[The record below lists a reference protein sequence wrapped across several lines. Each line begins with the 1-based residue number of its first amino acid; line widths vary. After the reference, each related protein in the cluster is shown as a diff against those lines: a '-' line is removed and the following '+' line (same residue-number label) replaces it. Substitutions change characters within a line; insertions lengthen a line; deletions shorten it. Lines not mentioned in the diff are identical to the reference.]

1 MVSFDVQSLFTNL
14 PVKDCIEIVKK
25 RLREQNMSENYAK
38 LLEHCLTSGYLLW
51 NGEFYLQVDG
61 VAMGSPVSP
70 VVADIFMEDFEE
82 RALSLAAK
90 DCSLPFLDVL
100 ILRNPDNSLGRTVYR
115 KPTHTDRYL
124 NGKSHHH
131 PSQLATVGKSL
142 FQRAQRICDDQ
153 HLTAELRH
161 ARQALL
167 ANELKIPRVK
177 QKARLKIPTV
187 ERRPAILPFVR
198 GVTDRISHILKRA
211 SIKTYFKPMK
221 KMSQFLRPVKCQTP
235 LQSAGVYRL
244 DCECGLSYVGQTKRS
259 ISTRV
264 KEHIAD
270 VKHRRQRSAVSE
282 HVMDKVN
289 HAIKFD
295 KPLVLAKEKR
305 YIPRMLR
312 EAIEI
317 KKYPNFNRED
327 GFTLPPAWDPD
338 MFRMLDWARR
348 GINVNGE
355 YISHLRFADDIV
367 ILAKTRQDLQE
378 MVQSLA
384 GSSQRI
390 GLRMNLDKTK
400 VMFNEYADPGP
411 TAVDGI
417 SLEVVLEY
425 VYLGQTL
432 QLGKNSFEREANRRI
447 RLGWA
452 EFHKLRGVFS
462 SPIPQ
467 CLKSKVFD
475 QCVLP
480 VMTYGAETWALT
492 AGLVHQFKVAQR
504 AMERAMLGVSL
515 RDHIRNDVIRHRT
528 KVTDIAHRISKLKWQ
543 WAGHIQRAEQKAFIL
558 TRRYYC

>member
-61 VAMGSPVSP
+61 VAMRSPVSP

-82 RALSLAAK
+82 RALSLAAVQPKIFKRYADDTFTILPKSNVSTFLDHLNSIHSKIQFTMELEK

-221 KMSQFLRPVKCQTP
+221 KILSQFLRPVKCQTP

-264 KEHIAD
+264 KEYIAD

-327 GFTLPPAWDPD
+327 
-338 MFRMLDWARR
+338 
-348 GINVNGE
+348 
-355 YISHLRFADDIV
+355 
-367 ILAKTRQDLQE
+367 
-378 MVQSLA
+378 
-384 GSSQRI
+384 
-390 GLRMNLDKTK
+390 
-400 VMFNEYADPGP
+400 
-411 TAVDGI
+411 
-417 SLEVVLEY
+417 
-425 VYLGQTL
+425 
-432 QLGKNSFEREANRRI
+432 
-447 RLGWA
+447 
-452 EFHKLRGVFS
+452 
-462 SPIPQ
+462 
-467 CLKSKVFD
+467 
-475 QCVLP
+475 
-480 VMTYGAETWALT
+480 
-492 AGLVHQFKVAQR
+492 
-504 AMERAMLGVSL
+504 
-515 RDHIRNDVIRHRT
+515 
-528 KVTDIAHRISKLKWQ
+528 
-543 WAGHIQRAEQKAFIL
+543 
-558 TRRYYC
+558 

>member
-82 RALSLAAK
+82 RALSLAAVQPK
-90 DCSLPFLDVL
+90 IFK
-100 ILRNPDNSLGRTVYR
+100 R

-235 LQSAGVYRL
+235 LQSAGVYR
-244 DCECGLSYVGQTKRS
+244 
-259 ISTRV
+259 
-264 KEHIAD
+264 
-270 VKHRRQRSAVSE
+270 
-282 HVMDKVN
+282 
-289 HAIKFD
+289 
-295 KPLVLAKEKR
+295 
-305 YIPRMLR
+305 
-312 EAIEI
+312 
-317 KKYPNFNRED
+317 
-327 GFTLPPAWDPD
+327 
-338 MFRMLDWARR
+338 
-348 GINVNGE
+348 
-355 YISHLRFADDIV
+355 
-367 ILAKTRQDLQE
+367 
-378 MVQSLA
+378 
-384 GSSQRI
+384 
-390 GLRMNLDKTK
+390 
-400 VMFNEYADPGP
+400 
-411 TAVDGI
+411 
-417 SLEVVLEY
+417 
-425 VYLGQTL
+425 
-432 QLGKNSFEREANRRI
+432 
-447 RLGWA
+447 
-452 EFHKLRGVFS
+452 
-462 SPIPQ
+462 
-467 CLKSKVFD
+467 
-475 QCVLP
+475 
-480 VMTYGAETWALT
+480 
-492 AGLVHQFKVAQR
+492 
-504 AMERAMLGVSL
+504 
-515 RDHIRNDVIRHRT
+515 
-528 KVTDIAHRISKLKWQ
+528 
-543 WAGHIQRAEQKAFIL
+543 
-558 TRRYYC
+558 

>member
-1 MVSFDVQSLFTNL
+1 MVSFDVQSLFTSL
-14 PVKDCIEIVKK
+14 PVQDCIEIVKK
-25 RLREQNMSENYAK
+25 RLCEQNMSEEYAK

-82 RALSLAAK
+82 RALSLAPVRPKIFKRYVDDTFTILPKSSVSTFLDHLNSIHSKIKFTMELEK

-100 ILRNPDNSLGRTVYR
+100 VKRNPDNTLGRTVYR

-131 PSQLATVGKSL
+131 PSQLVTVGKSL

-153 HLTAELRH
+153 HLAAELQH
-161 ARQALL
+161 ARRALQ
-167 ANELKIPRVK
+167 ANELRIPRVN
-177 QKARLKIPTV
+177 QRSHIKIPTV

-221 KMSQFLRPVKCQTP
+221 KMSQFLRPVKCNTP
-235 LQSAGVYRL
+235 LQTAGVYRL

-270 VKHRRQRSAVSE
+270 VKHRRPRSAVCE
-282 HVMDKVN
+282 HVMDKAN
-289 HAIKFD
+289 HSIKFD

-327 GFTLPPAWDPD
+327 GFSLPPAWDP
-338 MFRMLDWARR
+338 
-348 GINVNGE
+348 VV
-355 YISHLRFADDIV
+355 HLIKEQA
-367 ILAKTRQDLQE
+367 
-378 MVQSLA
+378 
-384 GSSQRI
+384 
-390 GLRMNLDKTK
+390 
-400 VMFNEYADPGP
+400 
-411 TAVDGI
+411 
-417 SLEVVLEY
+417 
-425 VYLGQTL
+425 
-432 QLGKNSFEREANRRI
+432 
-447 RLGWA
+447 
-452 EFHKLRGVFS
+452 
-462 SPIPQ
+462 
-467 CLKSKVFD
+467 
-475 QCVLP
+475 
-480 VMTYGAETWALT
+480 
-492 AGLVHQFKVAQR
+492 
-504 AMERAMLGVSL
+504 
-515 RDHIRNDVIRHRT
+515 RHR
-528 KVTDIAHRISKLKWQ
+528 L
-543 WAGHIQRAEQKAFIL
+543 
-558 TRRYYC
+558 